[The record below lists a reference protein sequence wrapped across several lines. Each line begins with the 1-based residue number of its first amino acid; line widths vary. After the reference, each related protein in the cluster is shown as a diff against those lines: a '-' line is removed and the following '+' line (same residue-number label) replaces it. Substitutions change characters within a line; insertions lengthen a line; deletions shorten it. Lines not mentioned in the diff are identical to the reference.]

1 MSQKVHNEHEGELL
15 FYVNQDLNCRV
26 LSIYPMLEDFEIL
39 ALELRPT
46 SWLIIGSYKS
56 PSLSDITF
64 TSKTKNILT
73 CYRSTYDNILL
84 MGEFNMTLD
93 NPNFNVF
100 ILGHELSA
108 LVSESVWFKS
118 TNPTCIDNFRS
129 LRCLSIFVSQDVLFL
144 NQHLMKKHNAKYRLF
159 FWGNFSGG
167 EGLLRGIFLGNLSTK
182 ILNKLHVNKFIIS
195 RVHHELF

>member
-1 MSQKVHNEHEGELL
+1 
-15 FYVNQDLNCRV
+15 
-26 LSIYPMLEDFEIL
+26 MLEDFEIL

-64 TSKTKNILT
+64 TSRAKNILT
-73 CYRSTYDNILL
+73 CYRSTYGNILL

-108 LVSESVWFKS
+108 LISWFKS

-159 FWGNFSGG
+159 SGG
-167 EGLLRGIFLGNLSTK
+167 IFPERGELLRGIFLGTLSTK

>member
-1 MSQKVHNEHEGELL
+1 M
-15 FYVNQDLNCRV
+15 

-84 MGEFNMTLD
+84 MGDFNMTLD

-108 LVSESVWFKS
+108 LISWFKS

-159 FWGNFSGG
+159 SGG
-167 EGLLRGIFLGNLSTK
+167 IFPERGELLRGIFLGTLSTK

-195 RVHHELF
+195 RVHHEFF